1 MAALTLNKPLS
12 CSLISG
18 HLITD
23 FLLLVS
29 ISITDFSQEDQKAS
43 LIVFKREHAYVT
55 STSEQFCVH
64 HLADV
69 KLKETMILRNTY
81 LCTAKPLPLDTTFL
95 DKFLKVVKTLKKAS
109 LQSSERTP
117 SPPEQLCQLL
127 DYLVHYPA
135 SEQ

>member
-1 MAALTLNKPLS
+1 LAALTLNKPLS

-95 DKFLKVVKTLKKAS
+95 DKFLKVVKTLKSIPAELRKNTISPRTAVPATG
-109 LQSSERTP
+109 LSSP
-117 SPPEQLCQLL
+117 LSCL
-127 DYLVHYPA
+127 
-135 SEQ
+135 